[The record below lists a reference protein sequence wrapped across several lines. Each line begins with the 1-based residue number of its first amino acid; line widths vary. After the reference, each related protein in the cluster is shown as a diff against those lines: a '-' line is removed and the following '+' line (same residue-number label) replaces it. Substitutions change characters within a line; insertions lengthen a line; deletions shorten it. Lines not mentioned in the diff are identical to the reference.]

1 MKISERRVNGYERVV
16 VGADEAAGYHGI
28 VVIHS
33 TVLGPA
39 VGGTRFWNYT
49 TEEEAVTDALRLAKA
64 MTYKNSLA
72 GLPFGGGKSVII
84 GDNKT
89 KERERIFRAHGK
101 LIESLGG
108 NYIAGEDVGTSPADI
123 EIAALETRHVAG
135 RRDLSGDP
143 SPVTARGVFRAMQAS
158 AKYRWGSEDLS
169 GRTVALQGCGH
180 VGHYLAERLHKAGV
194 KLIVSDVDQ
203 QKLATVVRE
212 FSARAVDPE
221 KIYGVEA
228 DIFSPCALGGILN
241 DHTIPQLQVEM
252 VVGGANNQLLDPRHG
267 NALEER
273 NILYAPDY
281 AANAGGITNGAI
293 ELLSWDREYTFNQVD
308 NIYHTIL
315 RIFEIARADG
325 IPTYQ
330 AADRLAERRIEQ
342 AKSPVRSKQ
351 TL

>member
-1 MKISERRVNGYERVV
+1 
-16 VGADEAAGYHGI
+16 
-28 VVIHS
+28 
-33 TVLGPA
+33 
-39 VGGTRFWNYT
+39 
-49 TEEEAVTDALRLAKA
+49 

-89 KERERIFRAHGK
+89 KERERIFRAHGR

-135 RRDLSGDP
+135 RRNLSGDP
-143 SPVTARGVFRAMQAS
+143 SPVTARGVFRAIQAS
-158 AKYRWGSEDLS
+158 AKYRWGSEDLA

-180 VGHYLAERLHKAGV
+180 VGYYLAERLHRAGV

-203 QKLATVVRE
+203 QKVATVVRE
-212 FSARAVDPE
+212 FSGRAVDPE

-252 VVGGANNQLLDPRHG
+252 VVGGANNQLLEPRHG
-267 NALEER
+267 DALEER

-315 RIFEIARADG
+315 RIFEIARADR